1 MITSTPK
8 LSIRQIA
15 TSCGDA
21 AGRDDGA
28 EVLTIEIRA
37 IDAADI
43 LGLLSEVRKA
53 VKAGKRGGDLQ
64 FCAGAARYAVTNEGE
79 RAAARTDATLALAAT
94 LDKECPDCEE
104 GDAIKAYCALCE
116 GAVYETCKTC
126 KGSGMRADEVVPQ

>member
-64 FCAGAARYAVTNEGE
+64 FCAGAARYAVTNKGE
-79 RAAARTDATLALAAT
+79 RAAARTDATLAIAAT
-94 LDKECPDCEE
+94 LDKECPDCED
-104 GDAIKAYCALCE
+104 GDAIEGYCALCE
-116 GAVYETCKTC
+116 GPLYKTC
-126 KGSGMRADEVVPQ
+126 ASCKGTGLRAGEAVSK